1 MKRLLSIC
9 LVLLLIGSASALPL
23 WGPAQG
29 FRNPGAV
36 ELGSLTIDGVS
47 IDGGNVSYD
56 EFVAGMVTN
65 ETAINASIAALLLA
79 AYTNETAI
87 NTTIAAMPGS
97 LINTAYGLK
106 NESGE
111 IIVNLTA
118 DKGLEFGTGAAL
130 GGLQIKAG
138 DGIDLASGGIAVDM
152 TDLIVTS
159 DGLWEKTDNNIAIN
173 LTEDGGLGLT
183 AYGELIVYPYYGL
196 KTTSNGLEV
205 NLTADKGLEFGTGAA
220 ENSLQIKLDGSSLS
234 VGSSGLKV
242 TDNTYAGKT
251 ASYTNET
258 AINTSIAAL
267 TVPLV
272 SFPYTAD
279 VVDQAVFTAS
289 GGWVL
294 TSVVLT
300 PTVAGTGEGAATVMV
315 KLCDSAEAPASGD
328 AMLNSTLDLEGTI
341 HTPQTGALTTDTGV
355 SIPDGK
361 IVALDFTGTLT
372 SSVGSITLYGKR
384 A

>member
-29 FRNPGAV
+29 FRNPGDV

-47 IDGGNVSYD
+47 IDGGDISYD
-56 EFVAGMVTN
+56 EFVAGMITN
-65 ETAINASIAALLLA
+65 ETAINESIAALLLA
-79 AYTNETAI
+79 AYNNETAI
-87 NTTIAAMPGS
+87 NNSIAAQAAS
-97 LINTAYGLK
+97 QVV
-106 NESGE
+106 NE
-111 IIVNLTA
+111 T
-118 DKGLEFGTGAAL
+118 
-130 GGLQIKAG
+130 
-138 DGIDLASGGIAVDM
+138 
-152 TDLIVTS
+152 
-159 DGLWEKTDNNIAIN
+159 AIN
-173 LTEDGGLGLT
+173 LS
-183 AYGELIVYPYYGL
+183 IISR
-196 KTTSNGLEV
+196 SNGVQLSAFINE
-205 NLTADKGLEFGTGAA
+205 TAINA
-220 ENSLQIKLDGSSLS
+220 
-234 VGSSGLKV
+234 
-242 TDNTYAGKT
+242 T
-251 ASYTNET
+251 ASNVAAGQTWQNNSITNLQAGNTAQNTTITANKKSDYVNTT

-267 TVPLV
+267 VVPLA

-279 VVDQAVFTAS
+279 AVDQAVFTAA

-315 KLCDSAEAPASGD
+315 KLCDSAEAPASGE

-341 HTPQTGALTTDTGV
+341 HTPQTGALTTYTGV
-355 SIPDGK
+355 SIPTGK

>member
-23 WGPAQG
+23 WGPTQG
-29 FRNPGAV
+29 FRNPGDV

-47 IDGGNVSYD
+47 IDGGDISYD
-56 EFVAGMVTN
+56 EFVAGMITN
-65 ETAINASIAALLLA
+65 ETAINESIAALLLA
-79 AYTNETAI
+79 AYNNETAI
-87 NTTIAAMPGS
+87 NNSIAAQAASQVVNETAINQSIISRSNGVQLSAFINETAINATASNVALGQTWQNNSITNLQAGNTAQNTTITANKKS
-97 LINTAYGLK
+97 DYVNT
-106 NESGE
+106 
-111 IIVNLTA
+111 
-118 DKGLEFGTGAAL
+118 
-130 GGLQIKAG
+130 
-138 DGIDLASGGIAVDM
+138 
-152 TDLIVTS
+152 
-159 DGLWEKTDNNIAIN
+159 
-173 LTEDGGLGLT
+173 
-183 AYGELIVYPYYGL
+183 
-196 KTTSNGLEV
+196 
-205 NLTADKGLEFGTGAA
+205 
-220 ENSLQIKLDGSSLS
+220 
-234 VGSSGLKV
+234 
-242 TDNTYAGKT
+242 
-251 ASYTNET
+251 T

-267 TVPLV
+267 VVPLA

-279 VVDQAVFTAS
+279 AVDQAVFTAA

-315 KLCDSAEAPASGD
+315 KLCDSAEAPASGE

-341 HTPQTGALTTDTGV
+341 HTPQTGALTTYTGV
-355 SIPDGK
+355 SIPTGK

>member
-29 FRNPGAV
+29 FRNPGDV

-47 IDGGNVSYD
+47 IDGGDVSYD

-65 ETAINASIAALLLA
+65 ETAINSSIAALLLA

-87 NTTIAAMPGS
+87 NSSAAALTLAAYTNETAINTSLAALTLAAYTNETAINSSLTALTIAAYTNETA
-97 LINTAYGLK
+97 INTSIAAQAVSQVI
-106 NESGE
+106 NE
-111 IIVNLTA
+111 T
-118 DKGLEFGTGAAL
+118 
-130 GGLQIKAG
+130 
-138 DGIDLASGGIAVDM
+138 
-152 TDLIVTS
+152 
-159 DGLWEKTDNNIAIN
+159 AIN
-173 LTEDGGLGLT
+173 SSIDTLTLG
-183 AYGELIVYPYYGL
+183 A
-196 KTTSNGLEV
+196 
-205 NLTADKGLEFGTGAA
+205 
-220 ENSLQIKLDGSSLS
+220 
-234 VGSSGLKV
+234 
-242 TDNTYAGKT
+242 
-251 ASYTNET
+251 YTNET

-341 HTPQTGALTTDTGV
+341 HTPQAGALTTYTGV

>member
-47 IDGGNVSYD
+47 IDGGDVSYD

-79 AYTNETAI
+79 A
-87 NTTIAAMPGS
+87 
-97 LINTAYGLK
+97 
-106 NESGE
+106 
-111 IIVNLTA
+111 
-118 DKGLEFGTGAAL
+118 
-130 GGLQIKAG
+130 
-138 DGIDLASGGIAVDM
+138 
-152 TDLIVTS
+152 
-159 DGLWEKTDNNIAIN
+159 
-173 LTEDGGLGLT
+173 
-183 AYGELIVYPYYGL
+183 
-196 KTTSNGLEV
+196 
-205 NLTADKGLEFGTGAA
+205 
-220 ENSLQIKLDGSSLS
+220 
-234 VGSSGLKV
+234 
-242 TDNTYAGKT
+242 
-251 ASYTNET
+251 YTNET

>member
-1 MKRLLSIC
+1 MKRLLSTFLI
-9 LVLLLIGSASALPL
+9 LLLIGSASALPL

-29 FRNPGAV
+29 FRNPGDV

-47 IDGGNVSYD
+47 IDGGDVSYD

-65 ETAINASIAALLLA
+65 ETAINSSIAALLLA
-79 AYTNETAI
+79 AYVNETAI
-87 NTTIAAMPGS
+87 NATAANVALGQTWQNAS
-97 LINTAYGLK
+97 ISNTALGQTWQ
-106 NESGE
+106 NNS
-111 IIVNLTA
+111 ITNLQAGNTA
-118 DKGLEFGTGAAL
+118 QNATAANVAL
-130 GGLQIKAG
+130 GQTWQNNSITNLQAG
-138 DGIDLASGGIAVDM
+138 NTAQNTTAAANKR
-152 TDLIVTS
+152 S
-159 DGLWEKTDNNIAIN
+159 D
-173 LTEDGGLGLT
+173 
-183 AYGELIVYPYYGL
+183 Y
-196 KTTSNGLEV
+196 V
-205 NLTADKGLEFGTGAA
+205 NT
-220 ENSLQIKLDGSSLS
+220 
-234 VGSSGLKV
+234 
-242 TDNTYAGKT
+242 
-251 ASYTNET
+251 T

-279 VVDQAVFTAS
+279 AVDQAIFTAS

-300 PTVAGTGEGAATVMV
+300 PTVAGTGDGSATVMV

-341 HTPQTGALTTDTGV
+341 HTPQAGALTTYTGV
-355 SIPDGK
+355 SVPNGK

>member
-23 WGPAQG
+23 WGPTQG
-29 FRNPGAV
+29 FRNPGDV

-47 IDGGNVSYD
+47 IDGGDVSYD

-79 AYTNETAI
+79 AYVNETAI
-87 NTTIAAMPGS
+87 NATAANVALGQTWQNAS
-97 LINTAYGLK
+97 ISNTALGQTWQ
-106 NESGE
+106 NNS
-111 IIVNLTA
+111 ITNLQAGNTA
-118 DKGLEFGTGAAL
+118 QNATAANVAL
-130 GGLQIKAG
+130 GQTWQNNSITNLQAG
-138 DGIDLASGGIAVDM
+138 NTAQNTTAAANKR
-152 TDLIVTS
+152 S
-159 DGLWEKTDNNIAIN
+159 D
-173 LTEDGGLGLT
+173 
-183 AYGELIVYPYYGL
+183 Y
-196 KTTSNGLEV
+196 V
-205 NLTADKGLEFGTGAA
+205 NT
-220 ENSLQIKLDGSSLS
+220 
-234 VGSSGLKV
+234 
-242 TDNTYAGKT
+242 
-251 ASYTNET
+251 T

-279 VVDQAVFTAS
+279 AVDQAIFTAS

-341 HTPQTGALTTDTGV
+341 HTPQAGALTTYTGV
-355 SIPDGK
+355 SVPNGK